1 MYVQEELALL
11 HLDDSDRRQIERLSQ
26 ETATPVDEVEAIY
39 VVERARLQRMV
50 KVKTFIPVLTC
61 ANLRKQLKGIG

>member
-11 HLDDSDRRQIERLSQ
+11 HLDDSDRRQIERLSK
-26 ETATPVDEVEAIY
+26 ETATPIDEVEAVY

-50 KVKTFIPVLTC
+50 KVKTFIPVMAC
-61 ANLRKQLKGIG
+61 ANLRKQLKSIS